1 MAIHNLFK
9 RSWIFLIGFGI
20 VLALFGIG
28 RLTLAQSPDFAGVEI
43 KTIPVTEGIYM
54 LVGEGGNIGVSAGED
69 GVFLIDDQFAPLTEK
84 IQAAITAISKKP
96 IRFLLNTHWHFDH
109 TGGNENLGKAGVTI
123 VAHDKVRE
131 YMSAEQFIEV
141 LNMKIPASPPVAL
154 PIITFN
160 DTVTFH
166 LNGNTIKA
174 FHVQPAHTDS
184 DSVIYFDRADVIH
197 TGDVYFR
204 GMYPFLDVSHGGSI
218 EGTIAVADRILEMAG
233 EQTKII
239 PGHGS
244 LSNRAELVAYR
255 DMLIAVRDLV
265 KSAIAKGMTVEEF
278 IATNPTADL
287 DSIWG
292 KGLIQPKQ
300 FLQMVYSDLKQ

>member
-1 MAIHNLFK
+1 MQISNLFK
-9 RSWIFLIGFGI
+9 RSWIFLIGLGI
-20 VLALFGIG
+20 ALALLAIG
-28 RLTLAQSPDFAGVEI
+28 RLTLAQTQDFSRVEI
-43 KTIPVTEGIYM
+43 KTIPVTTGIYM

-84 IQAAITAISKKP
+84 IQAAIASINKKP
-96 IRFLLNTHWHFDH
+96 IRFVLNTHWHFDH

-131 YMSAEQFIEV
+131 YMSTDQFMEA
-141 LNMKIPASPPVAL
+141 LNMKFPASPPAAL

-184 DSVIYFDRADVIH
+184 DCAIEFTEANVIH
-197 TGDVYFR
+197 TGDVYFN
-204 GMYPFLDVSHGGSI
+204 GTYPFIDLSHGGSI
-218 EGTIAVADRILEMAG
+218 EGTIAAADSLLAMAG
-233 EQTKII
+233 EETKII

-255 DMLIAVRDLV
+255 DMLIAVRDRV
-265 KSAIAKGMTVEEF
+265 KSAIDKGMTEEEF

-292 KGLIQPKQ
+292 KGFVKPEQ
-300 FLQMVYSDLKQ
+300 FLQMVYADLKQ